1 MKLFGIADNV
11 RNFLEKSMEQWI
23 GPKIKIKW
31 KKQITAINAWAVAVF
46 RYGAGVLQ

>member
-31 KKQITAINAWAVAVF
+31 EKQITAINAWAVAVF